1 MNTTASMDISVEA
14 GVASPGSGRAGDL
27 NTNCPVGGDL
37 ELKYTTG
44 MNGTSTTISGNTT
57 LPGYDLLK

>member
-1 MNTTASMDISVEA
+1 MNTTASMYISLEA

-27 NTNCPVGGDL
+27 KTDCPVGGDL

-44 MNGTSTTISGNTT
+44 INGTSTKIRGNTT
-57 LPGYDLLK
+57 LPGYNLLK